1 MPPFRVPSK
10 PPQQV
15 CAAIIVL
22 ALLGPALLAA
32 LPHSHPQAQQT
43 PTAVREIRVGLGW
56 QVLPREV
63 TAKPRA
69 AGSPGATFRACA
81 ACPAQQ
87 LVTPVTL
94 TVQGD
99 ALRATGVGAAS
110 REFFLEGDYDL
121 LLPSRPAVHSHFPAT
136 LRARDGG
143 IRVVLRV
150 PLPDY
155 VNLALAGESAVF
167 SSENA
172 LKAMAV
178 VVRTYAV
185 SASAAGRHAGE
196 DFDVCDSTH
205 CQLLRFDDAAPARLA
220 AAAAATEGELLW
232 YRGEP
237 ASTFYSRNCAGTTED
252 AARVFPGISAPYLRS
267 HADPYC
273 VLHGRNEWS
282 AEISKTD
289 LAAALRQAG
298 IAGAGASVES
308 LRVVERTPSGR
319 VSRIEVRGSA
329 AQAMTGERF
338 RVAVARVMGAGGL
351 RSNSFEVS
359 DAGDHFI
366 FHGYGAGHGAG
377 LCQAG
382 ADEMGAEGKTYRE
395 ILAFYYPGT
404 TVAPS
409 ARDLDWVQVGG
420 ERLDVLTTRP
430 DVDRA
435 LVERAERLLRE
446 AEERAGWQLAVRPQV
461 RVYPSVS
468 VYRNATGEPGWVAAS
483 TRGRT
488 VRIEPPE
495 VLGAALDATLRHE
508 FLHLL
513 IENRARPGLPLWFR
527 EGLALYLNGDGAAD
541 GGESGSSM
549 SPAALDHALASAN
562 SADALR
568 AAYRE
573 ARAAVARLVNE
584 RGKAEVLSWI
594 ERGVPQ

>member
-1 MPPFRVPSK
+1 MPLFPTPRVG
-10 PPQQV
+10 
-15 CAAIIVL
+15 AALLLPIL
-22 ALLGPALLAA
+22 LGSALLGV
-32 LPHSHPQAQQT
+32 LPHVRAQARQAQPT
-43 PTAVREIRVGLGW
+43 PGEVRVGLGW

-63 TAKPRA
+63 TTRPRA
-69 AGSPGATFRACA
+69 AGAALRACA
-81 ACPAQQ
+81 TCPA
-87 LVTPVTL
+87 LPLSAPITFI
-94 TVQGD
+94 VQG
-99 ALRATGVGAAS
+99 ASLRATGVENAS
-110 REFFLEGDYDL
+110 PEFSLEGDYDL
-121 LLPSRPAVHSHFPAT
+121 VLPARPPLHSHFPAT
-136 LRARDGG
+136 LRARDGA

-155 VNLALAGESAVF
+155 VNMALAGESAVF
-167 SSENA
+167 SSESA

-178 VVRTYAV
+178 VIRTYAV
-185 SASAAGRHAGE
+185 SASASGRHADE
-196 DFDVCDSTH
+196 DFDLCDSTH

-252 AARVFPGISAPYLRS
+252 AARVFPGMSAPYLRS
-267 HADPYC
+267 HPDPYC
-273 VLHGRNEWS
+273 VLHGRDEWS
-282 AEISKTD
+282 AEIAKAD

-298 IAGAGASVES
+298 IVPAGTRVES

-319 VSRIEVRGSA
+319 VSRIEIRGA
-329 AQAMTGERF
+329 APQVVSGERF
-338 RVAVARVMGAGGL
+338 RVAVARVMGTGGL

-382 ADEMGAEGKTYRE
+382 ADEMGAGGKTYRE
-395 ILAFYYPGT
+395 ILSFYYPGT
-404 TVAPS
+404 TVAQS
-409 ARDLDWVQVGG
+409 ARDLDWVQTGG

-435 LVERAERLLRE
+435 FVPRAERLLRE
-446 AEERAGWQLAVRPQV
+446 AEERTGWLLATRPQL

-468 VYRNATGEPGWVAAS
+468 VYRNATGEPGWVGAS

-495 VLGAALDATLRHE
+495 VLGAALDSTLRHE

-513 IENRARPGLPLWFR
+513 IESRARPGVPLWFR
-527 EGLALYLNGDGAAD
+527 EGLVLYLNGDGAVDAR
-541 GGESGSSM
+541 ENARSM
-549 SPAALDHALASAN
+549 SYAALDHALTSAN
-562 SADALR
+562 SAEALR
-568 AAYRE
+568 AAYRQ

-584 RGKAEVLSWI
+584 RGKAEVLSWV